1 MPRILD
7 RYIVREILPPFA
19 LALMVFTFILMMDP
33 VARIA
38 QPLLSKGAPISVIV
52 RALLTLVPQALAV
65 TIPMAFLLGLL
76 IAFGRLS
83 GDSEWVA
90 IQACGVS
97 LTRMLTPVLSLALV
111 AWALTEWVLIVAVP
125 SANQAFREIEYRLV
139 AQRVETEIKP
149 RVFFQD
155 FPNLVLYVR
164 DVRQDVPGWSEVF
177 LADTNRAGHP
187 VIYLARGGRMLL
199 DPARR
204 SVDMVLEDGIRHSV
218 TTDASGKEK
227 YEANRFDRMVMSLD
241 PASVFPNAGPAKGE
255 AEMTIAELRQ
265 RAETLRKEGGSPHN
279 AIGYTQQ
286 KFSIP
291 VACLVFAFIGLGFGV
306 SSTRGGKLAAFTV
319 GIGVIFIYYVLL
331 FMSQSLVKGA
341 RLPAALGP
349 WVPNLILGP
358 FGLFVVI
365 RRSRFGGRSRS
376 WRLPAAWIERWRR
389 SDRQSAHASPASKP
403 HSRVVLVVRLP
414 RLGLPRPLILDRYV
428 ARMYLRIVGLTFVSL
443 LGIFYIS
450 SFIDLSDKLFK
461 GKATM
466 GMLLS
471 FFWFSTPQFVY
482 YVIPISLLIAT
493 LVTIGLLTRNSELV
507 VMRACGISLYRVALP
522 LLAFAAVASAIL
534 FGLEERVLAGANR
547 QANQLNLRIRT
558 GSAPT
563 LDILNRRW
571 VVGHNGVIYHYEH
584 FEPRRKELTRL
595 STYHFDARRWSLVR
609 RSYVES
615 AAFDKSS
622 LGADRPGARWITRQ
636 GWVREVD
643 AAGQVRSYVPFNG
656 RSVTL
661 EPPDYF
667 GTEQPEAARMTY
679 AGLSRY
685 IAEMRAAGFNVVP
698 FLVDLHQKVSF
709 PFVTIIMT
717 VLAVPFAVTT
727 GRRGALYGIGVGIAL
742 AMVYWTANN
751 LFGAVGDAGLL
762 SPVLAAWA
770 PNILFGAGAA
780 YLLLTVRT

>member
-1 MPRILD
+1 MSRILD

-19 LALMVFTFILMMDP
+19 LALLVFTFILMMDP

-38 QPLLSKGAPISVIV
+38 QPLLSKGAPISVIA

-97 LTRMLTPVLSLALV
+97 LARMLTPVLSLALL
-111 AWALTEWVLIVAVP
+111 AWALTGWVLIVAVP

-164 DVRQDVPGWSEVF
+164 DARQDVPGWSEVF
-177 LADTNRAGHP
+177 VADTNRAGHP
-187 VIYLARGGRMLL
+187 VIYLAHRGRMLL
-199 DPARR
+199 DRARR

-218 TTDASGKEK
+218 ATDASGKEK

-241 PASVFPNAGPAKGE
+241 PTSVFPNAGPAKGE

-265 RAETLRKEGGSPHN
+265 RAETIRKEGGSPHN
-279 AIGYTQQ
+279 AIWYTQQ

-306 SSTRGGKLAAFTV
+306 SSSRGGKLAAFTV
-319 GIGVIFIYYVLL
+319 GIGVIFVYYVLL
-331 FMSQSLVKGA
+331 FMSQSLVKGG

-349 WVPNLILGP
+349 WIPNMILGP

-365 RRSRFGGRSRS
+365 RRSRFGGRSIPL
-376 WRLPAAWIERWRR
+376 RLPASWTERWRKKAPAA
-389 SDRQSAHASPASKP
+389 SAARHEP
-403 HSRVVLVVRLP
+403 RVVLVVRLP

-428 ARMYLRIVGLTFVSL
+428 ARMYLRIVALTFVSL

-461 GKATM
+461 GKASM

-493 LVTIGLLTRNSELV
+493 LVTIGLLTRNSELI

-522 LLAFAAVASAIL
+522 LVAFATLASAVL

-571 VVGHNGVIYHYEH
+571 VVGRNGVIYHYEH

-595 STYHFDARRWSLVR
+595 STYHFDPKRWSLVR

-622 LGADRPGARWITRQ
+622 LSAGRSGAGWITRQ

-643 AAGQVRSYVPFNG
+643 AAGQVRSFVPFNG

-698 FLVDLHQKVSF
+698 LLVDLHQKVSF

-727 GRRGALYGIGVGIAL
+727 GRRGALYGIGVGIVL

-751 LFGAVGDAGLL
+751 LFGAVGAAGLL